1 MNEEIFRKI
10 EDVKSG
16 KSKSEIFDKERPPED
31 FGDAVELYY
40 NNKDQSFR
48 AIVFDPET
56 KMVFS
61 EERLS
66 TPDDVNEFINKT
78 VK

>member
-1 MNEEIFRKI
+1 MNKEMLKKI
-10 EDVKSG
+10 ENVKSG
-16 KSKSEIFDKERPPED
+16 KSKSEIFDKLRPPED

-40 NNKDQSFR
+40 NNDDESFR

-66 TPDDVNEFINKT
+66 TTEDVSEFINKT